1 MNVVSLDP
9 SKALDDAIT
18 SIGAE
23 ERLVICGPPAEEDAL
38 NKRLAI
44 IDATAEELIEASL
57 AIDVEVWFREQR
69 EDLESEWEEDLS
81 EREGEWPGEA
91 SVKQGFMGT
100 IDIRTGKPF
109 KEVIGVRVPV
119 RESWKLPAHLQYGG
133 WNDCPEPD
141 VQCAIWRYWEAKYGA
156 TIIAASD
163 DVLEAYVAAPPQ
175 TEDEAMAL
183 AWEQCLYCYD
193 IVDQGAE
200 TVANLAAG
208 LINHPYWYF
217 RWD

>member
-1 MNVVSLDP
+1 MKVIALDP
-9 SKALDDAIT
+9 SRALEEAIA
-18 SIGAE
+18 SIGTE
-23 ERLVICGPPAEEDAL
+23 ERVVVCGPPSEEDTL

-44 IDATAEELIEASL
+44 IDNTAEELIEASL
-57 AIDVEVWFREQR
+57 AIDVEAWFREQR

-109 KEVIGVRVPV
+109 KDVIGVRVPV
-119 RESWKLPAHLQYGG
+119 RESWKVPAHIQYGG

-141 VQCAIWRYWEAKYGA
+141 VHCAIWRYWEEKYGA
-156 TIIAASD
+156 AIIAASD
-163 DVLEAYVAAPPQ
+163 DVLEAYVANPPR

-200 TVANLAAG
+200 TIAKLAAG
-208 LINHPYWYF
+208 LINHQFWYF
-217 RWD
+217 WWD